1 MDRGVE
7 FGRVSLKKILVAWV
21 SHEIVQIITPPKI
34 NMEPE
39 NEPLEEEIPI
49 KTFTFR
55 FHDLRGCNMMGNPIG
70 LSK

>member
-1 MDRGVE
+1 MDR
-7 FGRVSLKKILVAWV
+7 RVDDGGFTEKNPGCLV

-49 KTFTFR
+49 ETFIFR
-55 FHDLRGCNMMGNPIG
+55 FHVDLPGCNMMGNPIG